1 MQKCGKGGGLGTLL
15 HWLLLQNSIFF
26 QMSAPKTPSGY
37 RLQTGPGV
45 SQTCAGAFFVCFLQR
60 GCLPLAKNVCSPR
73 SRIQWF
79 SLLWHRRESPYL
91 CGNAPIADFPPGV
104 WATPPELGATN
115 ERQNCG
121 LGIHRGLLFKL
132 VRCD

>member
-60 GCLPLAKNVCSPR
+60 GVCRLQKMFAHPAAVSNGLVCFGTDANHRIYAATRRLLIFLPAFGQRHLS
-73 SRIQWF
+73 
-79 SLLWHRRESPYL
+79 
-91 CGNAPIADFPPGV
+91 
-104 WATPPELGATN
+104 
-115 ERQNCG
+115 
-121 LGIHRGLLFKL
+121 
-132 VRCD
+132 